1 MKASTG
7 WTVAVAT
14 VAGLLGAA
22 TAEAGLGQGA
32 ARHAVHYQTLQQSHD
47 GVWCEPAVVA
57 VQSEAGWD
65 EAMQELADQ
74 GVLMVLPAP
83 AAPQVDWSHYTVVLV
98 SMGGQSQRGAGVEVT
113 GAKAAG
119 RTLHLDVT
127 LKAGSGGLSSDP
139 SMPYTLV
146 AVEKANPMGVKKV
159 QLDYTLET
167 PDGYMAAG
175 ENLPKEVA
183 VEYGTQQVTM
193 LSWGRLKAD
202 YR

>member
-1 MKASTG
+1 MKATTK
-7 WTVAVAT
+7 WTVAAAV
-14 VAGLLGAA
+14 VAGLAGPA
-22 TAEAGLGQGA
+22 TAQAGLGEGA
-32 ARHAVHYQTLQQSHD
+32 AKRAVNYQTLQQSHA

-57 VQSEAGWD
+57 VESAAAWD
-65 EAMQELADQ
+65 EAMQELAEQ

-83 AAPQVDWSHYTVVLV
+83 AAPQVDWSRYTVVLV
-98 SMGGQSQRGAGVEVT
+98 SLGGQSQRGAGVEVT

-127 LKAGSGGLSSDP
+127 LKAGNGGLSSDP

-146 AVEKANPMGVKKV
+146 AVERANPMSAKKV
-159 QLDYTLET
+159 QLHYTLDT
-167 PDGYMAAG
+167 PDGYMVAG
-175 ENLPKEVA
+175 EELPKDVA
-183 VEYGTQQVTM
+183 VAYGTQQVTM